1 MCPSHSTVRGILGEL
16 MAEADRVTVTDMD
29 AGLEHLS
36 RGTVKHVDI
45 LLIVVEP
52 YYRSLETAFRT
63 HNLAR
68 ELGIERD
75 LVVANKVRTPRDE
88 EAIREF
94 CQRNHLNII
103 AAIPYDEQLI
113 EAERLGKSPL
123 DHDACDKGIAE
134 ILRLAQVLQTDTPP
148 RM

>member
-1 MCPSHSTVRGILGEL
+1 MCASHSTVRGILGEL
-16 MAEADRVTVTDMD
+16 MAEADRVTVTDME

-63 HNLAR
+63 HNLGR
-68 ELGIERD
+68 ELGIKRD
-75 LVVANKVRTPRDE
+75 FVVANKVRTPRDE

-123 DHDACDKGIAE
+123 DHDACDKGVAE
-134 ILRLAQVLQTDTPP
+134 ILRLAKALQTHTPP
-148 RM
+148 QV